1 MNVKRGVR
9 EKLKNFLTFSPI
21 SDRIGG
27 ATQKMEG
34 ANSVAQETVKV
45 GIIGA
50 GGNTRSRHIPG
61 LQAIE
66 GVEIVGVCNRSQES
80 SQRVADEFG
89 IPKTYGNWQDA
100 IGDPDT
106 NAIVIGTWPYMH
118 CRATVAALRAD
129 KHVMCE
135 ARMAMNAKEA
145 HIMRMASRQKTHLIA
160 QIVPSPMTLRVDN
173 TIKRLIAEGYIG
185 DVLAIEARA
194 GGAFLDSESA
204 LQWRQDFDLSGLNIM
219 SMGIWYEALMR
230 WVGEATRII
239 AMGKTF
245 VKMRPDAE
253 GVMRAV
259 RIPEHIDVVGDLACG
274 AQLHIQVSTIAGL
287 AGAPEVYVFGSDGT
301 LRFSGNKLYGG
312 QKEDTELSEIDIP
325 DTEAGGWR
333 VEEEFVNAIRGGEVI
348 THTDFDTGVKY
359 MEFTEAVTRSMQSGT
374 AITLPL
380 HI

>member
-1 MNVKRGVR
+1 M
-9 EKLKNFLTFSPI
+9 
-21 SDRIGG
+21 
-27 ATQKMEG
+27 
-34 ANSVAQETVKV
+34 AQQTVKV

-100 IGDPDT
+100 IADPDT

-135 ARMAMNAKEA
+135 ARMAMNAREA
-145 HIMRMASRQKTHLIA
+145 HIMRTASRQKTHLIA

-173 TIKRLIAEGYIG
+173 TIKRLIAAGYLG

-194 GGAFLDSESA
+194 GGAFLDSEGP

-219 SMGIWYEALMR
+219 SMGIWYEALIR
-230 WVGEATRII
+230 WVGEATRIM

-245 VKMRPDAE
+245 VKMRPDAD
-253 GVMRAV
+253 GVMRSV

-274 AQLHIQVSTIAGL
+274 AQLHIQVSTVAGL

-312 QKEDTELSEIDIP
+312 QKGDAELTEIDIP
-325 DTEAGGWR
+325 DTEVGGWR
-333 VEEEFVNAIRGGEVI
+333 VEEEFVNAIRGNEVI

>member
-1 MNVKRGVR
+1 M
-9 EKLKNFLTFSPI
+9 
-21 SDRIGG
+21 
-27 ATQKMEG
+27 
-34 ANSVAQETVKV
+34 AQETVKV

-50 GGNTRSRHIPG
+50 GENTRSKHIPG
-61 LQAIE
+61 LQAID

-80 SQRVADEFG
+80 SQRVADAFG
-89 IPKTYGNWQDA
+89 IPKTYDNWQEA
-100 IGDPDT
+100 IADPDT

-118 CRATVAALRAD
+118 CRATVAALRAN

-145 HIMRMASRQKTHLIA
+145 HIMRMVSRQKTHLIA

-173 TIKRLIAEGYIG
+173 TIKRLIAEGYLG

-194 GGAFLDSESA
+194 GGAFLDSEAS

-230 WVGEATRII
+230 WVGEATRIM

-245 VKMRPDAE
+245 VKMRPDAD
-253 GVMRAV
+253 GVMRSV

-274 AQLHIQVSTIAGL
+274 AQLHIQVSNVAGL
-287 AGAPEVYVFGSDGT
+287 AGAPEVYLFGSDGT

-312 QKEDTELSEIDIP
+312 QKGDAELNEIDIP
-325 DTEAGGWR
+325 DSEAGGWR
-333 VEEEFVNAIRGGEVI
+333 VEEEFVNAIRGNEVI

-374 AITLPL
+374 AIPLPL
-380 HI
+380 

>member
-1 MNVKRGVR
+1 M
-9 EKLKNFLTFSPI
+9 
-21 SDRIGG
+21 
-27 ATQKMEG
+27 
-34 ANSVAQETVKV
+34 AQDTIRV

-89 IPKTYGNWQDA
+89 IPKTYGNWQEA
-100 IGDPDT
+100 IADPDT

-118 CRATVAALRAD
+118 CRATVAALEAD

-135 ARMAMNAKEA
+135 ARMAMNATEA
-145 HIMRMASRQKTHLIA
+145 HIMRAVSRQQTHLIA

-173 TIKRLIAEGYIG
+173 TIKRLITEGYIG

-194 GGAFLDSESA
+194 GGAFLDSEA
-204 LQWRQDFDLSGLNIM
+204 PLQWRQDFDLSGLNIM
-219 SMGIWYEALMR
+219 SMGIWYEALIR
-230 WVGEATRII
+230 WVGEATRIM
-239 AMGKTF
+239 AMGKTY
-245 VKMRPDAE
+245 VKMRPDAD
-253 GVMRAV
+253 GVMRSV

-274 AQLHIQVSTIAGL
+274 AQLHIQVSNVAGL
-287 AGAPEVYVFGSDGT
+287 AGAPEVYIFGSNGT
-301 LRFSGNKLYGG
+301 LRFSGNRLYGG
-312 QKEDTELSEIDIP
+312 QKGDTELNEIDIP
-325 DTEAGGWR
+325 EAEAGEWR
-333 VEEEFVNAIRGGEVI
+333 VEEEFVNAIRGEEVI
-348 THTDFDTGVKY
+348 THTDFETGVKY

>member
-1 MNVKRGVR
+1 M
-9 EKLKNFLTFSPI
+9 
-21 SDRIGG
+21 
-27 ATQKMEG
+27 
-34 ANSVAQETVKV
+34 AQDTIRV

-100 IGDPDT
+100 IADPDT

-118 CRATVAALRAD
+118 CRATVAALEAD

-135 ARMAMNAKEA
+135 ARMAMNAAEA
-145 HIMRMASRQKTHLIA
+145 HIMRAVSRQQTHLIA

-194 GGAFLDSESA
+194 GGAFLDSEA
-204 LQWRQDFDLSGLNIM
+204 PLQWRQDFDLSGLNIM
-219 SMGIWYEALMR
+219 SMGIWYEALIR
-230 WVGEATRII
+230 WVGEATRIM

-245 VKMRPDAE
+245 IKMRPDAE
-253 GVMRAV
+253 GVMRSV

-274 AQLHIQVSTIAGL
+274 AQLHIQVSNVAGL
-287 AGAPEVYVFGSDGT
+287 AGAPEVYVFGSNGT
-301 LRFSGNKLYGG
+301 LRFSGNRLYGG
-312 QKEDTELSEIDIP
+312 QKGDTELNEIDIP
-325 DTEAGGWR
+325 EAEAGGWR
-333 VEEEFVNAIRGGEVI
+333 VEEEFVNAIRGEEVI
-348 THTDFDTGVKY
+348 THTDFETGVKY

>member
-1 MNVKRGVR
+1 M
-9 EKLKNFLTFSPI
+9 
-21 SDRIGG
+21 
-27 ATQKMEG
+27 
-34 ANSVAQETVKV
+34 AQQTVKV

-135 ARMAMNAKEA
+135 ARMAMNAREA

-160 QIVPSPMTLRVDN
+160 QIVPSPMTLRADN

-194 GGAFLDSESA
+194 GGAFLDSESP

-230 WVGEATRII
+230 WVGEATQIM

-245 VKMRPDAE
+245 VKMRPDAN
-253 GVMRAV
+253 GVMRSV

-274 AQLHIQVSTIAGL
+274 AQLHIQVSTVAGL
-287 AGAPEVYVFGSDGT
+287 AGAPEVYVFGSNGT

-312 QKEDTELSEIDIP
+312 QKGDAELNEIDIP
-325 DTEAGGWR
+325 DSEAGGWR
-333 VEEEFVNAIRGGEVI
+333 VEEEFVNAIRGNEVI

-359 MEFTEAVTRSMQSGT
+359 MEFTEAVTRSMQSGA

-380 HI
+380 QI

>member
-1 MNVKRGVR
+1 M
-9 EKLKNFLTFSPI
+9 
-21 SDRIGG
+21 
-27 ATQKMEG
+27 
-34 ANSVAQETVKV
+34 AQETVKV

-50 GGNTRSRHIPG
+50 GGNTRSKHIPG

-66 GVEIVGVCNRSQES
+66 DVEIIGVCNRSQES
-80 SQRVADEFG
+80 SQRVADEFD
-89 IPKTYGNWQDA
+89 IPKIYGNWQEVIADS
-100 IGDPDT
+100 DT

-118 CRATVAALRAD
+118 CRATVAALRAN

-145 HIMRMASRQKTHLIA
+145 HIMRMVSRQKTHLIA

-173 TIKRLIAEGYIG
+173 TIKRLIAEGYLG

-194 GGAFLDSESA
+194 GGAFLDSESS

-230 WVGEATRII
+230 WVGEATRIM

-245 VKMRPDAE
+245 VKMRPDAD
-253 GVMRAV
+253 GVMRSV

-274 AQLHIQVSTIAGL
+274 AQLHIQVSSVAGL
-287 AGAPEVYVFGSDGT
+287 AGAPEVYIFGSNGT

-312 QKEDTELSEIDIP
+312 QKGDTELSEIDIP
-325 DTEAGGWR
+325 DAEAGGWR
-333 VEEEFVNAIRGGEVI
+333 VEEEFVNAIRGNEVI

-380 HI
+380 

>member
-1 MNVKRGVR
+1 M
-9 EKLKNFLTFSPI
+9 
-21 SDRIGG
+21 
-27 ATQKMEG
+27 
-34 ANSVAQETVKV
+34 AQETVKV

-50 GGNTRSRHIPG
+50 GGNTRSKHIPG

-89 IPKTYGNWQDA
+89 IPKTYSDWQEA
-100 IGDPDT
+100 IRDSDT

-135 ARMAMNAKEA
+135 ARMAMNAREA

-173 TIKRLIAEGYIG
+173 TIRRFIAEGYLG
-185 DVLAIEARA
+185 DILAVEARA
-194 GGAFLDSESA
+194 GGAFLDSESP

-230 WVGEATRII
+230 WVGEATRIM

-245 VKMRPDAE
+245 AKMRPDAD
-253 GVMRAV
+253 GVMRSV

-274 AQLHIQVSTIAGL
+274 AQLHIQVSNVAGL
-287 AGAPEVYVFGSDGT
+287 AGAPEVYLFGSDGT

-312 QKEDTELSEIDIP
+312 QKGDAELNEIDIP
-325 DTEAGGWR
+325 DAETGGWR
-333 VEEEFVNAIRGGEVI
+333 VEEEFVNAIRGEEVI

-359 MEFTEAVTRSMQSGT
+359 MEFTEAVTRSMQSGK

-380 HI
+380 

>member
-1 MNVKRGVR
+1 M
-9 EKLKNFLTFSPI
+9 
-21 SDRIGG
+21 
-27 ATQKMEG
+27 
-34 ANSVAQETVKV
+34 AQQTVKV

-100 IGDPDT
+100 IADPDT

-135 ARMAMNAKEA
+135 ARMAMNAREA
-145 HIMRMASRQKTHLIA
+145 HIMRTASRQKTHLIA

-173 TIKRLIAEGYIG
+173 TIKRLIAEGYLG

-194 GGAFLDSESA
+194 GGGFLDNEGP

-219 SMGIWYEALMR
+219 SMGIWYEALIR
-230 WVGEATRII
+230 WVGEATRIMAI
-239 AMGKTF
+239 GKTF
-245 VKMRPDAE
+245 VKMRPDAD

-274 AQLHIQVSTIAGL
+274 AQLHIQVSTVAGL
-287 AGAPEVYVFGSDGT
+287 AGAPEVYVFGSNGT

-312 QKEDTELSEIDIP
+312 QKGDAELTEIDIP
-325 DTEAGGWR
+325 DTEVGGWR
-333 VEEEFVNAIRGGEVI
+333 VEEEFVNAIRGNEVI

>member
-1 MNVKRGVR
+1 M
-9 EKLKNFLTFSPI
+9 
-21 SDRIGG
+21 
-27 ATQKMEG
+27 
-34 ANSVAQETVKV
+34 AQETVKV

-50 GGNTRSRHIPG
+50 GGNTRSKHIPG

-66 GVEIVGVCNRSQES
+66 GVEIIGVCNRSQES

-89 IPKTYGNWQDA
+89 IPKTYDNWQDA

-135 ARMAMNAKEA
+135 ARMAMNAREA

-173 TIKRLIAEGYIG
+173 TIKRLIAEDYIG

-194 GGAFLDSESA
+194 GGAFLDSDSS

-230 WVGEATRII
+230 WVGEATRIM

-245 VKMRPDAE
+245 VKMRPDAD
-253 GVMRAV
+253 GVMRSV

-274 AQLHIQVSTIAGL
+274 AQLHIQVSTVAGL
-287 AGAPEVYVFGSDGT
+287 AGAPEVYIFGSNGT

-312 QKEDTELSEIDIP
+312 QKDDAELTEIDIP
-325 DTEAGGWR
+325 DSEAGGWR
-333 VEEEFVNAIRGGEVI
+333 VEEEFVNAIRGNEVI

-380 HI
+380 HV

>member
-1 MNVKRGVR
+1 M
-9 EKLKNFLTFSPI
+9 
-21 SDRIGG
+21 
-27 ATQKMEG
+27 
-34 ANSVAQETVKV
+34 AQQTVKI

-50 GGNTRSRHIPG
+50 GANTRSKHIPG

-66 GVEIVGVCNRSQES
+66 AVEIIGVCNRSQES

-89 IPKTYGNWQDA
+89 IPKTYDNWQEA

-135 ARMAMNAKEA
+135 ARMAMNAREA

-194 GGAFLDSESA
+194 GGAFLDSESP

-230 WVGEATRII
+230 WVGEATRIMAI
-239 AMGKTF
+239 GKTF
-245 VKMRPDAE
+245 VKMRPDAD
-253 GVMRAV
+253 GVMRSV

-274 AQLHIQVSTIAGL
+274 AQLHIQVSTVAGL
-287 AGAPEVYVFGSDGT
+287 AGAPEVYVFGSNGT

-312 QKEDTELSEIDIP
+312 QKGDAELTEIDIP
-325 DTEAGGWR
+325 DTEAGEWR
-333 VEEEFVNAIRGGEVI
+333 VEEEFVNAIRGNEVI

-380 HI
+380 QI